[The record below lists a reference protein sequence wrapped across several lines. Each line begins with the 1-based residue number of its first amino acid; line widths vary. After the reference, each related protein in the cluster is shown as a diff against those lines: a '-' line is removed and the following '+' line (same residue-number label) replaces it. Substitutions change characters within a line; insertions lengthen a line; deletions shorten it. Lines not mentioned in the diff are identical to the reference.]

1 VYSLVCGC
9 SCLFFSTY
17 KDDIVFLLIVYSTV
31 LTVDVELEN
40 LADGGRDAVLG
51 HTHVRSHLAPRD
63 TVQEQ
68 HVTPH
73 LHTSNIFTYLL
84 IF

>member
-1 VYSLVCGC
+1 MRGISSRRVLSSLWMQL
-9 SCLFFSTY
+9 SFLYKMSKY
-17 KDDIVFLLIVYSTV
+17 KDDIVFLLIV

-51 HTHVRSHLAPRD
+51 HAHVRSHLAPRD

-73 LHTSNIFTYLL
+73 LHT
-84 IF
+84 

>member
-1 VYSLVCGC
+1 MMQLSFLHKI
-9 SCLFFSTY
+9 SKY
-17 KDDIVFLLIVYSTV
+17 KDDIVFLLIV

-51 HTHVRSHLAPRD
+51 HAHVRSHLAPRD
-63 TVQEQ
+63 AVQEQ

-73 LHTSNIFTYLL
+73 LHTL
-84 IF
+84 